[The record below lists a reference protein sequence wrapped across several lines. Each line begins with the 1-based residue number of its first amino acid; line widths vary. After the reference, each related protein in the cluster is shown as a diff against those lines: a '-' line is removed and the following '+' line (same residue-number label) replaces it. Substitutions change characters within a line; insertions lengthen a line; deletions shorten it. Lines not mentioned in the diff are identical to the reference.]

1 MKTRNDPRRRPSPE
15 VAHSIRQYIVRHR
28 LKPGDLL
35 PTQDELSEKL
45 DLGIRRLR
53 EGLSILKH
61 QGFIETRGKGG
72 TFVRRPSFESLSK
85 PITWH
90 LDATGYRFED
100 LVLARAGLESAAAGE
115 AAERRSARDL
125 LTILDALEQ
134 LEARPEAESDLAEDE
149 SFHLA
154 IMEATHNPVTVTF
167 GQLVRIQFQGKDT
180 HPELPALR
188 EAANHEHRRIY
199 EAIERQD
206 RAAAR
211 DLMYAHVMGQLQ
223 ADNLEK

>member
-1 MKTRNDPRRRPSPE
+1 MPPSPE
-15 VAHSIRQYIVRHR
+15 VAHSIRQYIVHHG
-28 LKPGDLL
+28 LEPGDLL

-45 DLGIRRLR
+45 DVGIRRLR

-72 TFVRRPSFESLSK
+72 TFVRRPSVESLSK

-100 LVLARAGLESAAAGE
+100 LVLARACLESAVAAE
-115 AAERRSARDL
+115 AAERRTARDL
-125 LTILDALEQ
+125 LRILDALEQ
-134 LEARPEAESDLAEDE
+134 LEARPLTANDLAEDE
-149 SFHLA
+149 AFHLA
-154 IMEATHNPVTVTF
+154 IMEATHNPVMVTF

-180 HPELPALR
+180 QPDAPGVR
-188 EAANHEHRRIY
+188 QAANREHRSVF

-211 DLMYAHVMGQLQ
+211 DLMYSHVMGQLQ
-223 ADNLEK
+223 THNPTKEEPC